1 MPGPTLALDGLIIGK
16 RPPTESFQQHAVYTL
31 AEGTVRVH
39 QRIPKKPGASHVPL
53 DLFDEA
59 AFVLEGARDGGATW
73 FVKEVRLLHREPGLG
88 RSYDAL
94 ATASAIATLVARNNV
109 PEESRE
115 SVYTLLKTVFATLAS
130 GGRPDVVYLKSL
142 YCFARD
148 EGYPLKQEWYP
159 TLVADDR
166 AAFAAVLNQPV
177 ADQTTPADTVDGL
190 RTQLERYL
198 RGHTDVLLD

>member
-1 MPGPTLALDGLIIGK
+1 MPGPSLALEGLILGK
-16 RPPTESFQQHAVYTL
+16 RPPTESFQLHTIFSI
-31 AEGTVRVH
+31 AEGTVRAH
-39 QRIPKKPGASHVPL
+39 QRIPKKPTATHVPL

-59 AFVLEGARDGGATW
+59 AFTLEGARDGGGNW
-73 FVKEVRLLHREPGLG
+73 FVKEVRLLHREPNLG

-94 ATASAIATLVARNNV
+94 TAASAVATLVARNHV

-115 SVYTLLKTVFATLAS
+115 PVYALLKTAFATLAA

-148 EGYPLKQEWYP
+148 EGYPLKQEWFP
-159 TLVADDR
+159 SLVAADR
-166 AAFAAVLNQPV
+166 AAFATVLKQPV
-177 ADQTTPADTVDGL
+177 AEQTTPADVVDRL
-190 RTQLERYL
+190 QHQLERYL